1 MQLFSSFLRLGMTA
15 FGGPA
20 MVAHI
25 KELSIKRNRWL
36 DEEAFKNGVALCQT
50 IPGATAMQVAAYV
63 GLKTR
68 GVQGALVSYAG
79 FGLPA
84 FVLMLTLAM
93 CYANS
98 RSIPQSTSL
107 FIGLQV
113 VVVAIIAH
121 AAYTFGRNTLK
132 NATDA
137 MLIALAAVLFW
148 RGLSPFFIILGAAIA
163 GMAFYKNTA
172 PTRPIPGDNT
182 GAIAQ
187 SIRHSIICIVMA
199 SVGLAGLYST
209 DSKLFSLAALLL
221 KIDIMAFGGG
231 FAALPLMFHEI
242 VNVRGWLDSKT
253 FMDGIALGQVT
264 PGPIVITATFIGY
277 LVGGLVG
284 GVVATVAMFTPSFAI
299 LLIVSPFFERLKS
312 TRYFAGATSGI
323 LASFVGLL
331 LFMTVRFALAVPWET
346 GKVLL
351 CLAVVVAL
359 TRKINI
365 TYIVLACAA
374 ASVLLFK

>member
-1 MQLFSSFLRLGMTA
+1 
-15 FGGPA
+15 

-68 GVQGALVSYAG
+68 GVRGALVSYAG

-299 LLIVSPFFERLKS
+299 LLYRRSS
-312 TRYFAGATSGI
+312 SA
-323 LASFVGLL
+323 
-331 LFMTVRFALAVPWET
+331 
-346 GKVLL
+346 
-351 CLAVVVAL
+351 
-359 TRKINI
+359 
-365 TYIVLACAA
+365 
-374 ASVLLFK
+374 